1 MKVCIALPL
10 LLVLTVACQARTLDD
25 VRASGVLACG
35 VVAER
40 PGFSLRDKAYQW
52 SGFDVDICRAI
63 AAAIIGDPRKVNF
76 VGLKDDEMVVALQS
90 GEVDLLPRGP
100 QLSLSNDTTQGLI
113 FVTPTFFDD
122 GPRGGIKIYGPVVRQ
137 GDGNWLQVVRW
148 TVWSLVCAETL
159 GIDAQKASS
168 ANASTLDDGAKFLGA
183 GQSASSLGL
192 GLDKGWPAKV
202 VSAVGNYGEIFERH
216 FGAGT
221 PNARPRGMN
230 RLSSDGGLL
239 ISPPFE

>member
-76 VGLKDDEMVVALQS
+76 VGLKDDELVVALQS
-90 GEVDLLPRGP
+90 GEVDVLPRGP

-122 GPRGGIKIYGPVVRQ
+122 GPKGSVDIFGPVVRQ
-137 GDGNWLQVVRW
+137 GDSNWLQVVRW
-148 TVWSLVCAETL
+148 SVWSLIAAEAL
-159 GIDAQKASS
+159 GIDARNASS
-168 ANASTLDDGAKFLGA
+168 TNKHDAAFPA
-183 GQSASSLGL
+183 GEHSASSLGL
-192 GLDKGWPAKV
+192 G
-202 VSAVGNYGEIFERH
+202 
-216 FGAGT
+216 
-221 PNARPRGMN
+221 
-230 RLSSDGGLL
+230 
-239 ISPPFE
+239 